1 MNNKSTEFTR
11 ALDEASIWKTSRA
24 KEVEQRDK
32 QEIVELRAQLLKYVG
47 PEVFDEL
54 GITISTWFPLG
65 APWWRPERW
74 PRAIFDLPDGRG
86 SVEIEW
92 VDDSHFSVS
101 VYEDTTP
108 ASMDRSSEEPVC
120 GEATEVCTYEVPG
133 GELQRE
139 LLIWYLE
146 NDRGRL
152 PPLEADG

>member
-1 MNNKSTEFTR
+1 MNSKSKEFTR

-32 QEIVELRAQLLKYVG
+32 QEIDELRAQLLEYVE
-47 PEVFDEL
+47 PAVFDEL
-54 GITISTWFPLG
+54 DITISTWFPLG

-74 PRAIFDLPDGRG
+74 PRATFDLPEGRG
-86 SVEIEW
+86 SVEVEW
-92 VDDSHFSVS
+92 VDDSHFLVW

-108 ASMDRSSEEPVC
+108 ASMGSSSEELEC

-146 NDRGRL
+146 SDWGRL
-152 PPLEADG
+152 PPIQDGD